1 MSPAATSYASHK
13 AIAVAPTAA
22 DGTAV
27 TARLGTGWI
36 EAPVTLGGVSLPSG
50 RIFFPGLDALR
61 FIAAL
66 SVLIQHV
73 SQFQVQIGLAEP
85 GWFHRLFLS
94 GFDGVVLF
102 FVLSGFLITYLLL
115 AEGRTTGRIDIS
127 AFYVRRILR
136 IWPLYFLLLAI
147 ALALYLA
154 AGRNTPGWVQPHDVA
169 VFGLYAALLA
179 NIALVYALPALAIS
193 QTWSIAVEEQFYLVW
208 PLLMRLFSNRL
219 LTFMLGVVAVKLL
232 ALGFLVHEWPANRAT
247 IVVSQLAFESLA
259 IGGVGA
265 VLVFRGSSV
274 LRPLFHPLGQLAT
287 VGAFVAVVYTRDDVL
302 FRSRTL
308 GVTILSLAFAA
319 LILNVGCNERSLL
332 RIGNPVL
339 DYLGRISYGIYMFHP
354 LLIYGIVYALWR
366 LGWDPGDH
374 LALQAA
380 VYVTAVAGTITVAAL
395 SYRYFETP
403 FLRLKKRFAHV
414 ESGGDAIPVAGLA
427 GAPAMTPQRAL

>member
-1 MSPAATSYASHK
+1 
-13 AIAVAPTAA
+13 VRFPT
-22 DGTAV
+22 
-27 TARLGTGWI
+27 
-36 EAPVTLGGVSLPSG
+36 G

-102 FVLSGFLITYLLL
+102 FVLSGFLITYMLQ

-136 IWPLYFLLLAI
+136 IWPLYFLLLSI

-339 DYLGRISYGIYMFHP
+339 DYLGSISYGIYMFHP
-354 LLIYGIVYALWR
+354 LLIYGIV
-366 LGWDPGDH
+366 
-374 LALQAA
+374 
-380 VYVTAVAGTITVAAL
+380 
-395 SYRYFETP
+395 
-403 FLRLKKRFAHV
+403 
-414 ESGGDAIPVAGLA
+414 
-427 GAPAMTPQRAL
+427 